1 MIIVSRAVHTEMYS
15 KTRTKPLSLHV
26 GESVLRG
33 RYETTFIESFT
44 VLCFCMSV
52 YYVAN
57 IMLSNCS
64 VLLVVQD
71 IIELLKRFPLH
82 FTCNYWALLHKNAR
96 QYSHSNNKVMN
107 K

>member
-1 MIIVSRAVHTEMYS
+1 MIIVSQAVHSKMYS
-15 KTRTKPLSLHV
+15 KTQTKPLSLHV

-33 RYETTFIESFT
+33 RYETRYEATFIESFI
-44 VLCFCMSV
+44 MSV

-64 VLLVVQD
+64 LLLVVQD